1 MKRKLV
7 SVLLVAILLLASCN
21 PDIADLENAANIQY
35 EELTGYGISEV
46 FASGNLSL
54 IVNFDDLNIIVENTA
69 DGKRWATSPE
79 DLDQDTIAGDEYK
92 AYMKSQFEIT
102 YIYERNVRTVN
113 SYAESVQNGQYKIY
127 KIDNGIRIEYQL
139 GDMSLTIDDIP
150 RKLSLER
157 ADELILGNAAL
168 DDEQKGVFLS
178 TYEIEEGTG
187 NYLWKSN
194 NFGSKQKNVIQLF
207 DAIGYSQDDLKSDA
221 AMFGLEISVEEKI
234 SFKIPVEYTIKNNR
248 FNISVP
254 AGEIDYPDEYPVL
267 NINLCPFFA
276 AQKNGEEGYIFMP
289 DGSGVLM
296 EFDEEDTRSLSLNI
310 YSNDISIGN
319 PMKPV
324 VSRPVLLPVFGIKSG
339 AAAVLG
345 IIEDGDAISMIT
357 AVRAGR
363 NSLYNNAGV
372 SFTVR
377 ARDSMDLSGVST
389 IPADVT
395 VLQKEMYQGNLT
407 LSYTFLS
414 GEEADYSGMAG
425 CYRDYLIASGYFL
438 STPEDLPA
446 DIPLYIETVGAVT
459 ANQSFLGF
467 NYKGPV
473 ALTTFDQTAGI
484 LSDMEAAG
492 IGNVNSRLSG
502 WFNGGADQRAA
513 NRIRRIGSLGTAQKL
528 KALLKNGNVFL
539 DIRFLTLSDSSG
551 VSLSRHSARKP
562 DQQYVRTYLDGTD
575 KGYVLSASYLQ
586 SLVAAITGGLRTFD
600 GYRISTSDL
609 GNLVCAD
616 YSKKNQVDRQAAA
629 LMTAENL
636 EILYEASGLMMMN
649 AANIHTARYAS
660 HSTDTPFGGSGYYTA
675 AKDIPFYQMVF
686 HGRMNYADYPMNLS
700 STYENDLLK
709 AAEYGGGISYK
720 FIARD
725 MTTIEGLYDSNLFSA
740 SYEVWR
746 DRCVSD
752 YLALR
757 ELQENLN
764 NQQIIG
770 HRYLN
775 DICTETL
782 YEDGTKIIVNYS
794 GDSVNI
800 TGTVV
805 PAGSAVRVE
814 GK

>member
-1 MKRKLV
+1 MKRKII
-7 SVLLVAILLLASCN
+7 SVLLSAVLLLASCGT
-21 PDIADLENAANIQY
+21 DIASPANTAEIQY
-35 EELTGYGISEV
+35 EELTGYGTSEV
-46 FASGNLSL
+46 FAAGDLSL
-54 IVNFDDLNIIVENTA
+54 IVDFDDLNIIVENA
-69 DGKRWATSPE
+69 KDGKRWATSPE
-79 DLDQDTIAGDEYK
+79 DLAQDTIAGEEYK

-113 SYAESVQNGQYKIY
+113 SYTESVLNGQYKIY
-127 KIDNGIRIEYQL
+127 KIDSGIRIEYQL
-139 GDMSLTIDDIP
+139 GDLSLTIDDIP
-150 RKLSLER
+150 RKLSPER

-168 DDEQKGVFLS
+168 DDEQKDVFLS

-194 NFGSKQKNVIQLF
+194 NFGSKQKNAIGLF
-207 DAIGYSQDDLKSDA
+207 DAIGYSQDDLKADA
-221 AMFGLEISVEEKI
+221 AMFGLEITVEEKI
-234 SFKIPVEYTIKNNR
+234 SFRIPVEYTIRNNR

-254 AGEIDYPDEYPVL
+254 VGEIEYPEDYPVL
-267 NINLCPFFA
+267 DINLCPFFA
-276 AQKNGEEGYIFMP
+276 AQKNGEDGYIFMP

-319 PMKPV
+319 PVKPV

-345 IIEDGDAISMIT
+345 IIEQGDAIGMVT

-363 NSLYNNAGV
+363 NSQYNSAGV

-395 VLQKEMYQGNLT
+395 VLQKEMYQGDLT
-407 LSYTFLS
+407 LSYSFLS
-414 GEEADYSGMAG
+414 GDEADYSGMAG
-425 CYRDYLIASGYFL
+425 CYRDYLTASGYFL
-438 STPEDLPA
+438 SNPEDLSE

-473 ALTTFDQTAGI
+473 ALTTFDETAGI
-484 LSDMEAAG
+484 LSDMKEAG
-492 IGNVNSRLSG
+492 IGNVNSRISG

-513 NRIRRIGSLGTAQKL
+513 SRIRMIRSLGTAQQL
-528 KALLKNGNVFL
+528 KAIVTGGNAYL
-539 DIRFLTLSDSSG
+539 DIRFLTISDSSG
-551 VSLSRHSARKP
+551 VSLSRRSARKP

-575 KGYVLSASYLQ
+575 KGYMLSISYLEN
-586 SLVAAITGGLRTFD
+586 LVADITGGLRTFG
-600 GYRISTSDL
+600 GYRISISDL

-636 EILYEASGLMMMN
+636 ETLYEASGLMMMN

-660 HSTDTPFGGSGYYTA
+660 HSTDSPFGGSGYYTA
-675 AKDIPFYQMVF
+675 AKDVPFYQMVF

-725 MTTIEGLYDSNLFSA
+725 MTTIEGLYDSSLFSA
-740 SYEVWR
+740 GYEVWR
-746 DRCVSD
+746 ARCVSD

-757 ELQENLN
+757 DLQKNLN
-764 NQQIIG
+764 NQQIVG

-775 DICTETL
+775 DTCTETV

-794 GDSVNI
+794 GDAVNI
-800 TGTVV
+800 AGTAV
-805 PAGSAVRVE
+805 PAGSAARVE